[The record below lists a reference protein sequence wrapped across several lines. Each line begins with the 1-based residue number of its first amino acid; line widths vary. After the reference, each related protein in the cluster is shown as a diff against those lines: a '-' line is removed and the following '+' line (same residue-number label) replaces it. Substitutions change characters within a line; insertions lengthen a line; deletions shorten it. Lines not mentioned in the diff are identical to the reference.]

1 MPRHASASTNKAKL
15 PSGSTT
21 FVAAVFQKSSTA
33 PSPFPRPAADSVV
46 SSHVPPTEA
55 EDRFALNQSGE
66 STPRSSASSVGRI
79 PSIDRNIFNVEA
91 AVGGSLDR
99 PKTNMIIKGTFKELL
114 ELREK
119 IRAEF
124 RIASIDE
131 VGDIEIFDEENNS
144 WKHLVSF
151 ELADRLSRKSI
162 AKLRWYPPN
171 IDKLSSRAHKV
182 QPAMCPPGDSAAYS
196 FRPAAVTTTGNF
208 RAAAVPSVSGVA
220 MQQQHQQT
228 SPKLSARTPSA
239 ALSLNPIPP
248 MFSLRALPRSSASP
262 TPPLIFCVRGGP
274 VPSASPSIDA
284 SSARALV
291 TPDVAPMLFE
301 NCDCT
306 GMFVME
312 TSGSP
317 CTVRLAVSII
327 CSGWF
332 IPASPQQNALRITA
346 GDVFHMSSKNV
357 PFRLVLSASGSA
369 FVFNFDLTS

>member
-1 MPRHASASTNKAKL
+1 MCAIQRTCFSPPPTSVLFMSHKPRHASASTNKAKL

-162 AKLRWYPPN
+162 AKLRW
-171 IDKLSSRAHKV
+171 
-182 QPAMCPPGDSAAYS
+182 
-196 FRPAAVTTTGNF
+196 
-208 RAAAVPSVSGVA
+208 
-220 MQQQHQQT
+220 
-228 SPKLSARTPSA
+228 
-239 ALSLNPIPP
+239 
-248 MFSLRALPRSSASP
+248 
-262 TPPLIFCVRGGP
+262 
-274 VPSASPSIDA
+274 
-284 SSARALV
+284 
-291 TPDVAPMLFE
+291 
-301 NCDCT
+301 
-306 GMFVME
+306 
-312 TSGSP
+312 
-317 CTVRLAVSII
+317 
-327 CSGWF
+327 
-332 IPASPQQNALRITA
+332 
-346 GDVFHMSSKNV
+346 
-357 PFRLVLSASGSA
+357 
-369 FVFNFDLTS
+369 